1 MGRLSALPQHRHGVR
16 RLRCDGNDGPGAT
29 GAAESDI
36 YDLIILDVMLP
47 KLNGFEVARRLR
59 QNGIHTPILMLTAKA
74 ELDDKVTGLDS
85 GADDYLILILD

>member
-1 MGRLSALPQHRHGVR
+1 MGRLPLCCGIGTEPQRPR
-16 RLRCDGNDGPGAT
+16 SDGNDGPGAT

-74 ELDDKVTGLDS
+74 ELDDKVTGLGS
-85 GADDYLILILD
+85 GSDDYLILILD